1 MVDSAFFFS
10 SRRRHTSCAL
20 VTGVQTCA
28 LPISTGANQM
38 TQTFPATSAT
48 ATPTPSAIIAQ
59 PEVILMLDIET
70 LAASSERAVVSQAAL
85 IGYDLETD
93 EMIPFRHHQFY
104 PLDPQIK
111 AGRVVDAD
119 TIIWWMTQ
127 PDEARR
133 HFLECASDDPE
144 ELPALLKNLEM
155 MFRDLTKN
163 RPYEIYANSP
173 NFDCTIMKSLYNDH
187 GMTIPW
193 DFSKARD
200 LKTRTA
206 HV

>member
-1 MVDSAFFFS
+1 MRISDWS
-10 SRRRHTSCAL
+10 SDVC
-20 VTGVQTCA
+20 
-28 LPISTGANQM
+28 
-38 TQTFPATSAT
+38 
-48 ATPTPSAIIAQ
+48 
-59 PEVILMLDIET
+59 
-70 LAASSERAVVSQAAL
+70 SS
-85 IGYDLETD
+85 DL
-93 EMIPFRHHQFY
+93 FY

-163 RPYEIYANSP
+163 RPYKIYANSP

-187 GMTIPW
+187 GMTIPC
-193 DFSKARD
+193 DFRKERD
-200 LKTRTA
+200 LRTLCSMA
-206 HV
+206 GINAKEVAKVSGFVPHNAYRSEEHTSELQSLMRISYAVSCLKKKKQNFHLH